1 MGEGERE
8 REREREET
16 ECVVKIVDYYKEEA
30 RGTERGL
37 YRERER
43 EREDEETRAY
53 LGKS

>member
-1 MGEGERE
+1 
-8 REREREET
+8 
-16 ECVVKIVDYYKEEA
+16 VKIVDYYKEEA

-43 EREDEETRAY
+43 ERGLYREREREREDEETRAY